1 MVAVSQYAPPTPPGG
16 NILEA
21 QFRDLVR
28 VQAAQIGPRP
38 DPRYA
43 PIPMPKVETITAEA
57 QAQQQNHKLR
67 LLQST
72 MMELRVGME
81 VSSIFERDSDE
92 LEMGEVERFVIP
104 FLRAEHL
111 AILSFIESM
120 NVMLLSRARSA
131 IDREETS
138 AKEAYLLEW
147 WEDWEQRHLRS
158 YGGSLKRALGYD
170 MLIHSMIAVYEAPD
184 PGNARSGVRCRR
196 VDPKQVYPIF
206 NGDLG
211 LDRVYC
217 IYDDDYPNVLGHFGD
232 GPRGSVT
239 RKIRQIAKGSNDS
252 PDLNARHEVVEY
264 YDATNAVVTWRG
276 EVIKKWQHNLQRPPW
291 TIIPCCW
298 RQPSGTALTTGILG
312 TNGLPGGMRDSDG
325 NLLGGTSIQR
335 DIARL
340 YEPFLAP
347 RVPVNDALEMMTS
360 RLFTGIRDA
369 KDPAYYRTRS
379 QAAGGALQS
388 IEVKNWSGAVT
399 EDVEGSKM
407 EVLPT
412 TPVAENMTPM
422 LEILKT
428 VLQASIPA
436 PVLQGQTMGAQSS
449 GQAIDILNEMG
460 YDMWVPF
467 VKIFQMAVAE
477 CGHVALGI
485 QRDWGESLPGVNGI
499 GTGFPVPRRTPG
511 QYGMYTPYT
520 LNRKML
526 EDSGCYVECR
536 MTKFSLSGMVGA
548 ISSVQGLS
556 TVGIGDD
563 RLYIELLGL
572 PGAPDDL
579 IRRRRMQNMENSPD
593 YGKAVMINDLGTLLK
608 AAAVRGDDETGQYL
622 GPLFRRIVQIQKTQD
637 MQMGLMAQSMMQS
650 QMDAEIDAQME
661 AGQPGLPGQPPP
673 GGVPPEMGMGGG
685 FNPTV
690 ALQPGDLGNGVGDAG
705 GRPSTGPPPPGVQ

>member
-1 MVAVSQYAPPTPPGG
+1 MVAVSPYAPPQPPPGP
-16 NILEA
+16 IIDA
-21 QFRDLVR
+21 TFRDLVR
-28 VQAAQIGPRP
+28 AQAAQIGPRP

-43 PIPMPKVETITAEA
+43 PIPMPKVEVITAEA
-57 QAQQQNHKLR
+57 QQQQQNHQLR

-81 VSSIFERDSDE
+81 VSSIFERDVDG

-104 FLRAEHL
+104 FLRAEHN
-111 AILSFIESM
+111 AILAFIESM
-120 NVMLLSRARSA
+120 NIMLLSRARSA
-131 IDREETS
+131 IDREES
-138 AKEAYLLEW
+138 AAKEAWLLEW

-170 MLIHSMIAVYEAPD
+170 MLIHSMLAVYEAPD

-196 VDPKQVYPIF
+196 VDPKQVFPIF
-206 NGDLG
+206 NGDMG

-239 RKIRQIAKGSNDS
+239 RKIRQLAKGSHSDV
-252 PDLNARHEVVEY
+252 DLNARHEVVEY

-291 TIIPCCW
+291 VIIPCCW
-298 RQPSGTALTTGILG
+298 RQPSGTALTTGVLAP
-312 TNGLPGGMRDSDG
+312 NGMPGGMRDSDG

-335 DIARL
+335 DIARM
-340 YEPFLAP
+340 YEPFLGP

-369 KDPAYYRTRS
+369 KDPAWYRTRS
-379 QAAGGALQS
+379 QAASGQLQQ
-388 IEVKNWSGAVT
+388 IEVKNWSGGVT

-436 PVLQGQTMGAQSS
+436 PVLQGQTFGAQSS

-467 VKIFQMAVAE
+467 VKIFQMGVAE
-477 CGHVALGI
+477 CGHVGLSI
-485 QRDWGESLPGVNGI
+485 QRDWGESLPGVDGI
-499 GTGFPVPRRTPG
+499 GTGFPAPRRTPG
-511 QYGMYTPYT
+511 PYGTYTPFV

-526 EDSGCYVECR
+526 EDAGCYVECR

-548 ISSVQGLS
+548 LNSVTQMS
-556 TVGIGDD
+556 TLGVGDD
-563 RLYIELLGL
+563 QLYIELLGL
-572 PGAPDDL
+572 PGLPQDL
-579 IRRRRMQNMENSPD
+579 IRRRRLQNMENSPD
-593 YGKAVMINDLGTLLK
+593 YGKAVMINDLGMLLK
-608 AAAVRGDDETGQYL
+608 AAALRGDQETFAYFE
-622 GPLFRRIVQIQKTQD
+622 PLYKRIIQIQTTQD
-637 MQMGLMAQSMMQS
+637 MQMGLMAESMMQS
-650 QMDAEIDAQME
+650 QMDRQVDAQME
-661 AGQPGLPGQPPP
+661 AGQPGLEQGVQQA
-673 GGVPPEMGMGGG
+673 GGY
-685 FNPTV
+685 NPTV
-690 ALQPGDLGNGVGDAG
+690 ALQPGDLGNSVGDAG
-705 GRPSTGPPPPGVQ
+705 GRPAAPPPPGV